1 MKPNLLLFFAAD
13 DNEVVNL
20 VKIVSFAAI
29 ALLVVIVLI
38 LSTNKKLFDTR
49 SMAFGAICIAM
60 SFALSFIKIPMPF
73 GGSVTLASF
82 VPLLIY
88 SYFFGPVKGLLAGI
102 VYGLLQFIQE
112 PYYYTPVQFILDYIL
127 AFSSLSLA
135 GVFRKILGSKSSV
148 IVGAATVGIVR
159 LVMHVLSG
167 LIFFDLGIVY
177 PELPQDSA
185 LIYSL
190 VYNLIYVIPDI
201 TIAIIAIIV
210 MIYSGFYNRL
220 GGLIEKTER

>member
-1 MKPNLLLFFAAD
+1 
-13 DNEVVNL
+13 
-20 VKIVSFAAI
+20 
-29 ALLVVIVLI
+29 
-38 LSTNKKLFDTR
+38 
-49 SMAFGAICIAM
+49 
-60 SFALSFIKIPMPF
+60 
-73 GGSVTLASF
+73 
-82 VPLLIY
+82 
-88 SYFFGPVKGLLAGI
+88 
-102 VYGLLQFIQE
+102 
-112 PYYYTPVQFILDYIL
+112 
-127 AFSSLSLA
+127 
-135 GVFRKILGSKSSV
+135 
-148 IVGAATVGIVR
+148 
-159 LVMHVLSG
+159 MHVLSG

>member
-1 MKPNLLLFFAAD
+1 MKQKLLLFFAAD

-49 SMAFGAICIAM
+49 SMAFGAVCIAM

-102 VYGLLQFIQE
+102 VYGLCNLFRALLLYSRSIH
-112 PYYYTPVQFILDYIL
+112 TRLYIL

-135 GVFRKILGSKSSV
+135 GVCLENYW
-148 IVGAATVGIVR
+148 AAK
-159 LVMHVLSG
+159 
-167 LIFFDLGIVY
+167 
-177 PELPQDSA
+177 A
-185 LIYSL
+185 L
-190 VYNLIYVIPDI
+190 
-201 TIAIIAIIV
+201 
-210 MIYSGFYNRL
+210 
-220 GGLIEKTER
+220 